1 MIKEKTF
8 NPKKHKE
15 QRRKR
20 PAVSLAKPVKHVE
33 VEHRSKAGVIY
44 KKYKLVSP
52 APERGMNRKQYRIQL
67 AKDRKDR

>member
-8 NPKKHKE
+8 NPKKHPE

-20 PAVSLAKPVKHVE
+20 PTNVLIPQTKHIE
-33 VEHRSKAGVIY
+33 VEHKSKAGVVY

-52 APERGMNRKQYRIQL
+52 ILERGKNRKQYRIEL